1 MNITTLGKKKSAIT
15 YAPLPESAR
24 TTPPSKEIFEMFPG
38 ELMEEFKAFAFNKD
52 GETLQ
57 IAAVTP
63 ELPALRAF
71 TASRFGEAVEWFSC
85 TEQDVVRAL
94 KACSRDFKAEI
105 ARLAGEGREVNGN
118 IVEIVERIITY
129 ALSEKASDVHLE
141 PTRGET
147 VARFRMDGILQGA
160 TTFPRS
166 LHSAI
171 VARFK
176 ILSNLKI
183 DEYRRPQDGR
193 IEFEK
198 YPDMTIRISIVPTL
212 YGEKV
217 ALRILDD
224 SNKTLSVAHL
234 GFGKEHQEILRR
246 SIEKPFG
253 MIVTSGPTGSGKT
266 TTLYGLLSLIKKEGV
281 NISTLED
288 PVEYALSGINQIQI
302 NPRVDLTFA
311 SGLRALLR
319 QDPDVIMVGEVRDSD
334 TAIMAANAALTG
346 HLVLTTMHTNDAPS
360 AFTRL
365 LEMRVED
372 FVVGSVVN
380 LVIAQRLVRKVCST
394 CAHESK
400 LDEVVRRK
408 LEERKDISEALEMA
422 GIDAAQLETKA
433 FKKGKGCDT
442 CVGMGYAGRAGI
454 FEVLELNKEIHD
466 AILAHTAA
474 DRIREIA
481 EKTSYRPMVH
491 DGVAKV
497 LAGATTFDEV
507 IRVTRN
513 A

>member
-1 MNITTLGKKKSAIT
+1 MLGKKTAQAHH
-15 YAPLPESAR
+15 APLPEEAKNVLPLKDVLELM
-24 TTPPSKEIFEMFPG
+24 PP
-38 ELMEEFKAFAFNKD
+38 ELMEEFKAFVFEKTD
-52 GETLQ
+52 MGTVK
-57 IAAVTP
+57 IAAVNP
-63 ELPALRAF
+63 ELVVLRAF
-71 TASRFGEAVEWFSC
+71 VASRFGESVEWFGC
-85 TEQDVVRAL
+85 TEQDVVHVL
-94 KACSRDFKAEI
+94 KACQRDFKAEI
-105 ARLAGEGREVNGN
+105 TRLSGEGKEVNGN
-118 IVEIVERIITY
+118 IVEIADRIISY
-129 ALSEKASDVHLE
+129 ALAEKASDVHIE
-141 PTRGET
+141 PTRNQT
-147 VARFRMDGILQGA
+147 LARFRIDGMLQSA
-160 TTFPRS
+160 LTFPRS
-166 LHSAI
+166 LHSAL

-198 YPDMTIRISIVPTL
+198 YPDMTIRISIIPTL
-212 YGEKV
+212 YGEKI

-224 SNKTLSVAHL
+224 SNKTVSIRHL
-234 GFGKEHQEILRR
+234 GFSPAHEDILQRN
-246 SIEKPFG
+246 IEKPFG

-266 TTLYGLLSLIKKEGV
+266 TTLYGLLSLIKKDGV

-288 PVEYALSGINQIQI
+288 PVEYALSGVNQIQI

-319 QDPDVIMVGEVRDSD
+319 QDPDVIMVGEIRDSE
-334 TAIMAANAALTG
+334 TAVMAANAALTG

-365 LEMRVED
+365 LEMHVED

-380 LVIAQRLVRKVCST
+380 LVIAQRLVRKL
-394 CAHESK
+394 CAHCS
-400 LDEVVRRK
+400 DSAK
-408 LEERKDISEALEMA
+408 LEPAIIYKLKERRDVLDALSA
-422 GIDAAQLETKA
+422 TGLGLEEIEQ
-433 FKKGKGCDT
+433 KKFHHAKGCER
-442 CVGMGYAGRAGI
+442 CVGTGYMGRIGI

-491 DGVAKV
+491 DGITKV
-497 LAGATTFDEV
+497 LAGSTTLDEV